1 MMNGKPTVCALYS
14 RVSTGLQHCEN
25 QRAELQR
32 YAEARG
38 FSVVEYSDTISGST
52 SSRPGLDAL
61 MGAARRR
68 KFKIVIVW
76 SLDRLGRNLKHLIE
90 TLDEFATLGVEF
102 VSLRESIDTSSAAG
116 RLQLT
121 ILAALASFE
130 RERLRERTI
139 AGLQRARNE
148 GKRLGRPRV
157 HPVAFDSPAGSVRA
171 LAASW
176 GVSKSTA
183 ARWLVSGRAP
193 ASVGQ
198 TPIPD
203 DGVSL

>member
-1 MMNGKPTVCALYS
+1 MTAKPTVCALYS

-38 FSVVEYSDTISGST
+38 FAVVEFSDTISGAT
-52 SSRPGLDAL
+52 SSRPGLDTL
-61 MGAARRR
+61 MQDARRR
-68 KFKIVIVW
+68 TFKVVIVW

-90 TLDEFATLGVEF
+90 TLDEFAQLGIEF

-148 GKRLGRPRV
+148 GKQLGRPRV
-157 HPVAFDSPAGSVRA
+157 HPIAVDGPTATVRE

-193 ASVGQ
+193 AYVGQ
-198 TPIPD
+198 TSIVG